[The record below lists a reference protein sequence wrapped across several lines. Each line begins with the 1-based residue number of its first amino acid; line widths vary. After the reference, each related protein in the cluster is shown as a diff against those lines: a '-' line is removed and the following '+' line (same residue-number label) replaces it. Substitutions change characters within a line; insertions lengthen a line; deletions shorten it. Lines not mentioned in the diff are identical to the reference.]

1 MADNIVRARVTAPTY
16 INAVLHLPGEI
27 AAVDLDAL
35 GVDKLGDG
43 TITDADGKKVKV
55 NLTPGLEPI
64 GKGEAEE
71 VVQVPV
77 AAVAP
82 HAPNAPN
89 AQGIP
94 TGTVQSGTGRLIL
107 PDANGESVEMV
118 GADAPVL
125 DASGQSL
132 TPDKPAKAS
141 K

>member
-35 GVDKLGDG
+35 GVSKLGED
-43 TITDADGKKVKV
+43 TITDANGKKVKV

-64 GKGEAEE
+64 GKGDDDT

-82 HAPNAPN
+82 HAPNAP
-89 AQGIP
+89 APQGIP

-107 PDANGESVEMV
+107 PDAEGSAVEMV

-132 TPDKPAKAS
+132 TPDKPVKPS